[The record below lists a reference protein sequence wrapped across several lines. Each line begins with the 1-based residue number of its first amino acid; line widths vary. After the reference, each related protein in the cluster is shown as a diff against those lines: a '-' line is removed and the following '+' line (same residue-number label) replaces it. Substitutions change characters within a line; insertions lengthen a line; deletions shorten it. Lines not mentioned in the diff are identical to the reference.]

1 VSANSDLASGS
12 VAPQLPLPPAAGDQ
26 AGDPAGR
33 LLRTLTVLPAVLA
46 AAWLL
51 AGLPL
56 LLLGAFRPLPMLV
69 TAVPIAAVLVWLTL
83 RHVPSWLPGFS
94 GKAGRTPWWSVIALL
109 GVAIAFGAD
118 QFAYHSQ
125 QIIVRRDPASYI
137 QFGNWLA
144 RHGSLPIPDNAAAFG
159 GTHHV
164 LSFYSPAFDPVG
176 HSLAPQFMAGQ
187 PMTLAAG
194 FWIGGVGLAV
204 ALNALLASCGVLALG
219 GLTARLVG
227 PRWAP
232 LAALTLAVT
241 LPEQFTARSAYSEPL
256 AQVLFLGGLCLVLD
270 SLTTTD
276 RAARWLAALGGL
288 AIGLNLVVR
297 IDGASDMLPLIPY
310 CGLLVARRQRQA
322 VPLIAALIVGVG
334 YGLADGMILTRPY
347 LDSLSGSLVPLAVI
361 AFVLAGA
368 TVTGVLVLSARRPS
382 WLASTPAATVPPPTV
397 PPTTVPPPITV
408 PPTSAPGASPARPS
422 AWLARLATAVP
433 VVIMAGL
440 VVRPYVQVVHGNQT
454 GSARLAIAHYQL
466 LDHLPVQP
474 TRLYYELSLHWVFWY
489 LGVPAVALATVG
501 AALLARRS
509 VQGRAPGWAVPL
521 LTFGWI
527 IVATL
532 LRPAITPDQ
541 PWASRRLVPG
551 VLPGLI
557 LLAVWATAWCAD
569 WLRSRGAGSGVRGGL
584 VVLLAAALILPAVR
598 TSFGLAHKPGGPLGV
613 RVVAAGLAVKRT
625 YQGEITAV
633 NHLCAA
639 LPADASVVFV
649 STGTGKELAQV
660 VRGMCGVPSATVQH
674 PDPGALRAVVAGIR
688 AAGRVPVLLAGTP
701 AELSPFG
708 GGPVRRVMDLR
719 SRSDSHTLTTP
730 PLRTE
735 PLKISVWM
743 SLPAG

>member
-1 VSANSDLASGS
+1 VSANPDLASGS

-69 TAVPIAAVLVWLTL
+69 TAVPLAAVFAWLTL

-94 GKAGRTPWWSVIALL
+94 GGAGRTPWWSVMALL

-144 RHGSLPIPDNAAAFG
+144 RHGSLPIPDDATAFG

-164 LSFYSPAFDPVG
+164 LAFYSPAFDPVG
-176 HSLAPQFMAGQ
+176 HSLAPQFMAGL

-194 FWIGGVGLAV
+194 FWVGGVGLAV

-232 LAALTLAVT
+232 LAALALAVT

-270 SLTTTD
+270 SLTTTSP
-276 RAARWLAALGGL
+276 AARRLAALGGL

-322 VPLIAALIVGVG
+322 IPLIAALSVGVG
-334 YGLADGMILTRPY
+334 YGLADGLILTRPY
-347 LDSLSGSLVPLAVI
+347 LDSISGSLVPLAVI

-368 TVTGVLVLSARRPS
+368 TVAAVLVLSARRPS
-382 WLASTPAATVPPPTV
+382 WLASTPPASTPPAST
-397 PPTTVPPPITV
+397 PP
-408 PPTSAPGASPARPS
+408 ASESRHRV
-422 AWLARLATAVP
+422 WLARIATAVP
-433 VVIMAGL
+433 VVVTAGL
-440 VVRPYVQVVHGNQT
+440 VVRPYVQVVHGNPT
-454 GSARLAIAHYQL
+454 ASARLAMAHYQL

-489 LGVPAVALATVG
+489 LGVPAVVLATAG
-501 AALLARRS
+501 AALIARRS
-509 VQGRAPGWAVPL
+509 VQGRAPGWALPL

-551 VLPGLI
+551 VLPAFI
-557 LLAVWATAWCAD
+557 LLAVWATAWCAH
-569 WLRSRGAGSGVRGGL
+569 WLRSRGASSGVRGGL
-584 VVLLAAALILPAVR
+584 VVLLAAVLILPAVR
-598 TSFGLAHKPGGPLGV
+598 TSFGLVHKPGGPVGV

-633 NHLCAA
+633 DHLCAA
-639 LPADASVVFV
+639 LPADASVVFI
-649 STGTGKELAQV
+649 SGGTGKQLAQV
-660 VRGMCGVPSATVQH
+660 VRGMCGLPSATVLR
-674 PDPGALRAVVAGIR
+674 PDPKALREVVAGIR
-688 AAGRVPVLLAGTP
+688 TAGRTPVLLAATP
-701 AELSPFG
+701 AELGPF

-719 SRSDSHTLTTP
+719 ARSDSHTLTKP
-730 PLRTE
+730 PLQTD
-735 PLKISVWM
+735 PLKITVWM
-743 SLPAG
+743 SEPAL